1 MTKLKFNKLPL
12 CTGKTPKKGD
22 FDGKMAMFGG
32 FSHNVPPKKSRL
44 FVLTSFKHFGKSNL
58 IQVMLFLNSNFF
70 SKKSRMSRCSCSI
83 AILVAKNGDEKLI
96 ASKRD
101 YRKRYFQKSSVLL
114 LIRFY
119 FTRESALNYKYFEN

>member
-1 MTKLKFNKLPL
+1 
-12 CTGKTPKKGD
+12 
-22 FDGKMAMFGG
+22 
-32 FSHNVPPKKSRL
+32 
-44 FVLTSFKHFGKSNL
+44 
-58 IQVMLFLNSNFF
+58 
-70 SKKSRMSRCSCSI
+70 MSRCGCSI

-101 YRKRYFQKSSVLL
+101 YRKRYFQKLDLPSSVLL